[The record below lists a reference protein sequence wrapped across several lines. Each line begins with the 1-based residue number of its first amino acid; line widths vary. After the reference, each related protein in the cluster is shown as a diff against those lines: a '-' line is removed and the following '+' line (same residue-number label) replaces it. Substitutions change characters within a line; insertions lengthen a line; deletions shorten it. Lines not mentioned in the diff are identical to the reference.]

1 MRKAWTALSALALF
15 AAVGCQEDPEPVSQV
30 PGPTPYDSSY
40 DNLGPV
46 ALDNGQQN
54 AGPYDSGAAA
64 GPYNGNANTG
74 GAAAGVPGVGATPG
88 GTYVIQKGDTLWSIA
103 SRVYGDGQKHV
114 DIVRANPG
122 LDPQRMAIGQEINLP

>member
-1 MRKAWTALSALALF
+1 MRKAWTALSALALV
-15 AAVGCQEDPEPVSQV
+15 ASVGCQEDPEPVSQV
-30 PGPTPYDSSY
+30 PGPAPYDSSY

-46 ALDNGQQN
+46 AIDQGQQPV
-54 AGPYDSGAAA
+54 AGYNPGPAA
-64 GPYNGNANTG
+64 GQYDGGTGNASP
-74 GAAAGVPGVGATPG
+74 GVPGVGATPG

-122 LDPQRMAIGQEINLP
+122 LNPQRLAIGQEIVLP